1 MNELLPSNRLIRL
14 IPTSKGIVLIV
25 KDDTFSVV
33 TKSISQEN
41 ILRVRK
47 GLVELGVTSP
57 ESIEEVPG
65 VMAFL
70 SASLATE
77 GLNILQVMSCYTDTI
92 LVLEVKDLME
102 AFRILKRTMD

>member
-25 KDDTFSVV
+25 EDDTFSAV
-33 TKSISQEN
+33 TKSISQGN

-70 SASLATE
+70 LASLATE
-77 GLNILQVMSCYTDTI
+77 GMNVLQVMSCYTDTI
-92 LVLEVKDLME
+92 LVLEEKDLME